1 MSLKNVERQENNMV
15 KLTLE
20 FSAEDFDAAVEKV
33 YRKNKN
39 QIYIAGFRKGKAPRS

>member
-20 FSAEDFDAAVEKV
+20 VSAEDFEAAVEKV

-39 QIYIAGFRKGKAPRS
+39 QISIPGFRKGKAPS